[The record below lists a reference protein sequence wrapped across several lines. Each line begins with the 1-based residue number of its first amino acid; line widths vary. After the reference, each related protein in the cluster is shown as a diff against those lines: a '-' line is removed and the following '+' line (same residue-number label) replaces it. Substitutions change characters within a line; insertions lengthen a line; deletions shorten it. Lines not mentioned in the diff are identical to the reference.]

1 MPNADS
7 QVTSKATL
15 QERGND
21 LWTEQHPSSCSS
33 ACLLWSTSAHTSHF
47 TQIILSLS
55 GLD

>member
-7 QVTSKATL
+7 QVTSQATL